1 MYCTQCGSKH
11 DKQDRFC
18 GSCGYAISSFAE
30 TKNGRQIVSRTANSN
45 ELATYSRKIKKE
57 LSGLP
62 LITLIGDSVK
72 GASGLHELQEEL
84 RQNPKSPLLWM
95 NYYEATMTF
104 NKISRGTS
112 VARMIYNPV
121 GYTVSKGVASG
132 LNAADDKYESFDP
145 KRCLLQAI
153 ALCIEEMEKKHTN
166 AEQQVVLGKSLYYLG
181 LNCSIPEAKM
191 KYFERA
197 IKSINLSLVMNK
209 SERHQ
214 AEVLFYLSQAY
225 QAVGNRALQLRSLNL
240 SRKLGFK
247 PGHEILLKEFRNEGI
262 DVAYLTSNLPKK
274 EWITQYRYTYTR
286 NWDKRLDQSLEY
298 VIEAQREKLEN
309 TTNRIIRFFNS

>member
-1 MYCTQCGSKH
+1 MYCAQCGSKH
-11 DKQDRFC
+11 EKQDRFC
-18 GSCGYAISSFAE
+18 GSCGCAISLSSE
-30 TKNGRQIVSRTANSN
+30 VKNAKQIISQTANSN
-45 ELATYSRKIKKE
+45 ELATYSRKIKQE

-72 GASGLHELQEEL
+72 GASGLHELQEQI

-95 NYYEATMTF
+95 NYYEATMTY

-121 GYTVSKGVASG
+121 GYTVSKGVSSG
-132 LNAADDKYESFDP
+132 LNAADDEYESFDP
-145 KRCLLQAI
+145 KRCLLQAV
-153 ALCIEEMEKKHTN
+153 ALCIKGMENKDST

-181 LNCSIPEAKM
+181 LNCSAPEARM

-197 IKSINLSLVMNK
+197 IKSINLSLTMNK

-214 AEVLFYLSQAY
+214 AEVFFYLSQVY
-225 QAVGNRALQLRSLNL
+225 QAVGNRKLQLRSLNL

-247 PGHEILLKEFRNEGI
+247 PGHEILMKEFRNEGI
-262 DVAYLTSNLPKK
+262 DVVSLSSNLPDKQ
-274 EWITQYRYTYTR
+274 WVTQYRYTYTK
-286 NWDKRLDQSLEY
+286 NWDKRLDQSLDY
-298 VIEAQREKLEN
+298 VLEAQGEKLKN
-309 TTNRIIRFFNS
+309 TANRIIKFFNS

>member
-1 MYCTQCGSKH
+1 MYCAQCGSKH

-18 GSCGYAISSFAE
+18 GSCGCAISLSSE
-30 TKNGRQIVSRTANSN
+30 VKNAKPIVSQTANSN
-45 ELATYSRKIKKE
+45 ELATYSRKIKQE

-72 GASGLHELQEEL
+72 GASGLHELQEQI

-95 NYYEATMTF
+95 NYYEATMTY

-121 GYTVSKGVASG
+121 GYTVSKGVSSG
-132 LNAADDKYESFDP
+132 LNATDDEYESFDP
-145 KRCLLQAI
+145 KRCLMQAV
-153 ALCIEEMEKKHTN
+153 ALCIKGMENKDSS

-181 LNCSIPEAKM
+181 LNCSAPEARM

-197 IKSINLSLVMNK
+197 IKSINLSLAMNK

-214 AEVLFYLSQAY
+214 AEVFFYLSQVY
-225 QAVGNRALQLRSLNL
+225 QAVGNRKLQLRSLNL

-247 PGHEILLKEFRNEGI
+247 PGHEILMKEFRNEGI
-262 DVAYLTSNLPKK
+262 DVVSLSSNLPDKQ
-274 EWITQYRYTYTR
+274 WVTQYRYTYTK
-286 NWDKRLDQSLEY
+286 NWDKRLDQSLDY
-298 VIEAQREKLEN
+298 VLEAQGEKLKN
-309 TTNRIIRFFNS
+309 TANRIIKFFNS